1 MDTKITYSMFEQLLS
16 EKGVS
21 LDDMKAVFC
30 DPKYGKILKED
41 FVTKATFIIPAKE
54 VTLES

>member
-1 MDTKITYSMFEQLLS
+1 MFEQLLS